1 MSNILVV
8 APHPDDETF
17 GCGGTI
23 LKHIKNGDKVY
34 WSIVTSMKKELGFSK
49 EIISRRES
57 EIAAVAQEY
66 KFEKVF
72 KLGFPTTLLDKI
84 PIKDLVKKLSECIV
98 ESKCDT
104 MYVPNYG
111 DIHSDHRTVSEAA
124 MSCTKWFRHEKLKKV
139 YAYET
144 LSETEFGINNSIGT
158 FNPNV
163 FVNIEEF
170 LEKKLSI
177 INIFKSEVG
186 EAPFPRSVDVV
197 KGLSVFRGG
206 TSGYKNAEAFMLLKE
221 RID

>member
-1 MSNILVV
+1 MSNILVI

-23 LKHIKNGDKVY
+23 LKHIKSGDKVY
-34 WSIVTSMKKELGFSK
+34 WAIVTSMKEELGFSK

-57 EIAAVAQEY
+57 EIASVAQEY

-84 PIKDLVKKLSECIV
+84 PITDLVKKLSECIV

-111 DIHSDHRTVSEAA
+111 DIHSDHRAVSEAA
-124 MSCTKWFRHEKLKKV
+124 ISCTKWFRHEKIKKV

-177 INIFKSEVG
+177 ISIFKSEVG
-186 EAPFPRSVDVV
+186 KAPFPRSLDVV

-221 RID
+221 RLD